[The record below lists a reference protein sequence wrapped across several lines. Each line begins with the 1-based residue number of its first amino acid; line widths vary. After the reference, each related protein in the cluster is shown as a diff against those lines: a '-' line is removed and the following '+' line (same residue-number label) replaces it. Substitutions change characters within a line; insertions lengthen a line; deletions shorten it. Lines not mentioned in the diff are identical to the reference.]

1 MDRRLPALDEGARAR
16 IRSALYES
24 VGDLEAWPSALR
36 EVARVVGATGVVMS
50 VPSFD
55 ARQGYS
61 FDSMAV
67 NVDFELA
74 KKYAAES
81 ESLDPWTL
89 GVIAR
94 GFSGPGLVLRGA
106 EMCTPEEVAR
116 SSWKRPVVDA
126 AEMGDV
132 MTASM
137 SMPASTGQDIS
148 IAVFHRHKPCDPF
161 EPEAARR
168 LQLFLRDMGAATKAD
183 FALRQARIMS
193 TVAKSALDQVEDAI
207 IVISSS
213 GRIEYFN
220 VAAERLLSS
229 GDIVNTRHAKLEA
242 TAPEERVRLA
252 ELLRKAQVE
261 RLAGS
266 CVLGRDSGAVV
277 LNVLPSPFGETSMA
291 GGVLVMARSMHV
303 RIAAAEAIMSGL
315 GLTPAE
321 ARVARG
327 IGQGRTPGEI
337 SRILQLSPETVR
349 SQLKSVCWKLGVSRQ
364 AEVAAI
370 VRAIAPAL

>member
-1 MDRRLPALDEGARAR
+1 MDRRLPTLDERVRAR

-36 EVARVVGATGVVMS
+36 EVARVVGATGVVMT

-61 FDSMAV
+61 FDSIAV

-74 KKYAAES
+74 TKYAAES
-81 ESLDPWTL
+81 QSLDPWTL
-89 GVIAR
+89 GALAR

-106 EMCTPEEVAR
+106 EMCTPEEVER

-137 SMPASTGQDIS
+137 AMPASTGRDLS
-148 IAVFHRHKPCDPF
+148 IAVFHRHRPCEPF

-168 LQLFLRDMGAATKAD
+168 LQLFLRDMGAATKAA
-183 FALRQARIMS
+183 FALRRARILS
-193 TVAKSALDQVEDAI
+193 TVAQSALDQVEDAI
-207 IVISSS
+207 VFISPS

-220 VAAERLLSS
+220 VAAERLLAS
-229 GDIVNTRHAKLEA
+229 GDVVVAKNAKLEA
-242 TAPEERVRLA
+242 VAPEERLRLA
-252 ELLRKAQVE
+252 DLLHKAQVE
-261 RLAGS
+261 RVAGS
-266 CVLGRDSGAVV
+266 CVLGSDVGAA
-277 LNVLPSPFGETSMA
+277 LPSPFGEASMA
-291 GGVLVMARSMHV
+291 GGVLVMARSMRV
-303 RIAAAEAIMSGL
+303 RIAEAGIITSAL

-327 IGQGRTPGEI
+327 IGEGRTPADI
-337 SRILQLSPETVR
+337 ARMLQHSPETIR
-349 SQLKSVCWKLGVSRQ
+349 SHLKSVFSKLGVSRQ